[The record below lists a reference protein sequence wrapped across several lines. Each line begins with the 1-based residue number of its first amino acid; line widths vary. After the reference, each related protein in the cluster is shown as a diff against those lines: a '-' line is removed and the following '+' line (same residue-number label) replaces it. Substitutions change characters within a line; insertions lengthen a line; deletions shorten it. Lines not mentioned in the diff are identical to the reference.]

1 MNWRGWIVAE
11 GLASTWEGYDD
22 FLRGLKSRIRQAQI
36 RATASVN
43 HELILLYWR
52 IGKDLVARQEQLGW
66 GAKVI
71 ERLASDLRREFPDV
85 RGLSARNLSTCKP

>member
-52 IGKDLVARQEQLGW
+52 IGKDLVARQESTRAGL
-66 GAKVI
+66 ALHPDRY
-71 ERLASDLRREFPDV
+71 ERS
-85 RGLSARNLSTCKP
+85 G